1 MGALLFD
8 ERPIV
13 VDRKLAKAIGLKEAI
28 VVQQIHYW
36 IMQNQKAG
44 RNFRDGRYWTYNSY
58 PKWTE
63 EFGLWCERTVK
74 SIFSS
79 LEKSGVLMSGN
90 YNKASMDQTKWYTI
104 NYDVLSKMCADSP
117 SGKLCPMDSANFA
130 RQIPEINPE
139 KYNTIIG
146 DFEKSPERAHSPS
159 KTAQLL
165 SLYGEDRLFAMT
177 DLIDWYIDVAYPK
190 LTRNTHPIENRYKR
204 FSFASDLLE
213 CVDTLS
219 LDDGDII
226 DTIQF
231 AVTTML
237 TRGCGYVLDKNGN
250 KQLVDPFVYYITNDG
265 VIGYWLITHRV
276 LSIDQLRDTRYH
288 SIKEAFYD

>member
-1 MGALLFD
+1 
-8 ERPIV
+8 
-13 VDRKLAKAIGLKEAI
+13 
-28 VVQQIHYW
+28 
-36 IMQNQKAG
+36 
-44 RNFRDGRYWTYNSY
+44 
-58 PKWTE
+58 
-63 EFGLWCERTVK
+63 
-74 SIFSS
+74 
-79 LEKSGVLMSGN
+79 
-90 YNKASMDQTKWYTI
+90 
-104 NYDVLSKMCADSP
+104 
-117 SGKLCPMDSANFA
+117 
-130 RQIPEINPE
+130 
-139 KYNTIIG
+139 
-146 DFEKSPERAHSPS
+146 
-159 KTAQLL
+159 
-165 SLYGEDRLFAMT
+165 MT